1 MDLLEIIELQKFL
14 MDEVEKSLDPETNM
28 LAEGELTKL
37 VAKVMEKYPK
47 ATMEQLW
54 RLLLSLVAVHQGTI
68 IMQVK
73 ANNNLMARLARA
85 RIIGLV
91 DEMKNKKKE

>member
-14 MDEVEKSLDPETNM
+14 MDEVEKSLDPETHM

-47 ATMEQLW
+47 VPVEQLW
-54 RLLLSLVAVHQGTI
+54 RLLLSLVAVYQGTI
-68 IMQVK
+68 IRQVK
-73 ANNNLMARLARA
+73 VNNNHMARLT